1 MGVMDIID
9 RKSGKQIELETKIA
23 KLREAGMMSAAGR
36 LESQLKCYLNQENRK
51 DDKVKPM
58 SMADQIRTA
67 KAAKARM

>member
-1 MGVMDIID
+1 
-9 RKSGKQIELETKIA
+9 
-23 KLREAGMMSAAGR
+23 MMSAAGR

>member
-9 RKSGKQIELETKIA
+9 RKSPKEVELEKKIET
-23 KLREAGMMSAAGR
+23 LRAAGMTATADR
-36 LESQLKCYLNQENRK
+36 LEFQLKCQSNHELRK

-67 KAAKARM
+67 KAAKTR